1 MKCPYCRADN
11 DKVVDTR
18 TGEDGFV
25 IRRRRLCLSCR
36 KRFTTYERVEVTNV
50 RVVKKDGSR
59 VPFDRDKL
67 REGIE
72 RACWKRP
79 VSEGQISAL
88 VAELETKLENEGD
101 SEIDT
106 RSIGE
111 TVLQFLRQLDEVA
124 YVRFASVYRK
134 FDRIEDFAQEL
145 APMLEDSRRRQ
156 ADGRG
161 ALDGKREGNEG
172 N

>member
-18 TGEDGFV
+18 TGEDGLV
-25 IRRRRLCLSCR
+25 IRRRRLCQSCR

-67 REGIE
+67 RRGIE

-88 VAELETKLENEGD
+88 IAELETKLENEGEP
-101 SEIDT
+101 EIDT

-111 TVLQFLRQLDEVA
+111 AVLKFLRAIDDVA

-156 ADGRG
+156 ASRGGRL
-161 ALDGKREGNEG
+161 ADN
-172 N
+172 

>member
-18 TGEDGFV
+18 TGEEGLV
-25 IRRRRLCLSCR
+25 IRRRRLCQSCH

-79 VSEGQISAL
+79 VREGQISAL
-88 VAELETKLENEGD
+88 IAELETKLENEGEP
-101 SEIDT
+101 EIDT

-111 TVLQFLRQLDEVA
+111 AVLKFLRAIDEVA

-156 ADGRG
+156 ERFAD
-161 ALDGKREGNEG
+161 K
-172 N
+172 

>member
-156 ADGRG
+156 SDGRD
-161 ALDGKREGNEG
+161 ALDG
-172 N
+172 